1 MHDAMNFKIKY
12 LDENIEILEYFLT
25 LPLSPQVRRATQAKI
40 ENLKRKRMQRI
51 KYLERCTKIHE
62 RRLHLRP
69 CRSAAPEFKMGSQ
82 AQQ

>member
-40 ENLKRKRMQRI
+40 ENLKGKRMQRI
-51 KYLERCTKIHE
+51 KYLERWHQKLKKGGPPKSMFG
-62 RRLHLRP
+62 RWNV
-69 CRSAAPEFKMGSQ
+69 SG
-82 AQQ
+82 AQFLK